1 MADTGHADGTGAA
14 RGESFPV
21 CATTT
26 STISTSSV
34 GGEPMLIDWEYAGS
48 GDPAFDLASV
58 CVYHRYGPAQRS
70 LLLDAYGA
78 AGRGVDA
85 GRLGR
90 ACWIFEYVRDLWTAV
105 RGLDE
110 ANR

>member
-1 MADTGHADGTGAA
+1 MTKLDEELRAA
-14 RGESFPV
+14 SIPCLCHNDV
-21 CATTT
+21 HHLNV
-26 STISTSSV
+26 V
-34 GGEPMLIDWEYAGS
+34 GRGEPMLIDWEYAGS

-85 GRLGR
+85 ERLER